1 MRLLKAVLAVNTAKY
16 PTVLTEA
23 QWNIISRLLP
33 KRAKTGRRPIDR
45 RLILNAI
52 LYITKTGAQWR
63 MLPNDF
69 PNFKTVFHVFRDWN
83 RIGLLE
89 KINKSLREQ
98 LRVKCGK
105 NANPSAAILDSQS
118 VKSDCHGGQS
128 GYDAGKKIKGR
139 KRHLL
144 VDTLGLLLGIH
155 VTEADFPEREGGY
168 WLIERLRTGL
178 ANLRKIWADN
188 GYSGTDFSNRIR
200 EVLSPVD
207 VETVIRGNGVK
218 GFKLLPHRWIVERT
232 FAWLMRSRRLCRDY
246 ETTTLSAEAF
256 VLLSMIHLQLRRLTK

>member
-1 MRLLKAVLAVNTAKY
+1 MRLLEAVLAVNTAKY
-16 PTVLTEA
+16 ATDLTDA
-23 QWNIISRLLP
+23 QWDIISKLLP
-33 KRAKTGRRPIDR
+33 KPSKKGRRPIDR

-69 PNFKTVFHVFRDWN
+69 PNFKTVFHIFRQWTLS
-83 RIGLLE
+83 GLLE
-89 KINKSLREQ
+89 RINESLREK
-98 LRVKCGK
+98 LRIKSGK
-105 NANPSAAILDSQS
+105 EPKATAAILDSQS

-144 VDTLGLLLGIH
+144 VDTLGLLLGVD

-168 WLIERLRTGL
+168 WLISRLKDCLRG
-178 ANLRKIWADN
+178 LRKIWADS
-188 GYSGTDFSNRIR
+188 GYSGQDFSNRIR
-200 EVLSPVD
+200 EELPEVD
-207 VETVIRGNGVK
+207 VETVTRGNGVK

-246 ETTTLSAEAF
+246 ETTTQSAEAF
-256 VLLSMIHLQLRRLTK
+256 VLLSLIHVQLRRLAK